1 MIKKTADVWLW
12 QKLSHVLNRLFCS
25 SGKFYTT
32 QKNCHRLIQGLKAFY
47 EAFLIHRRYNFYLR
61 VETGRMLLKNR
72 HLLIS
77 GFYMFLKLQITLH
90 LNKQRSGINCILK
103 QCLKVTCA
111 RKSLSPLIKH
121 PLRAFAVVHWD
132 DKAHSSTSVPLDLPL
147 NDITRFWFLVRLSK
161 LYLDFSLAEI
171 KMSNHQIQIQKTSVK
186 I

>member
-1 MIKKTADVWLW
+1 MTMTKA
-12 QKLSHVLNRLFCS
+12 SHVLNHRLFCS

-61 VETGRMLLKNR
+61 VETGRTLLKNR

-77 GFYMFLKLQITLH
+77 GFCMFLKLQITLH

-121 PLRAFAVVHWD
+121 PLRAFAVVH
-132 DKAHSSTSVPLDLPL
+132 
-147 NDITRFWFLVRLSK
+147 
-161 LYLDFSLAEI
+161 
-171 KMSNHQIQIQKTSVK
+171 
-186 I
+186 

>member
-1 MIKKTADVWLW
+1 MTMTEA
-12 QKLSHVLNRLFCS
+12 SHVLNHRLLCS

-77 GFYMFLKLQITLH
+77 GFCMFLKLQITLH

-103 QCLKVTCA
+103 QCLKMTCA

-121 PLRAFAVVHWD
+121 PLRAFAIVD
-132 DKAHSSTSVPLDLPL
+132 
-147 NDITRFWFLVRLSK
+147 
-161 LYLDFSLAEI
+161 
-171 KMSNHQIQIQKTSVK
+171 
-186 I
+186 

>member
-12 QKLSHVLNRLFCS
+12 QKLSHVLNHRLFCS

-111 RKSLSPLIKH
+111 RKSLSP
-121 PLRAFAVVHWD
+121 
-132 DKAHSSTSVPLDLPL
+132 
-147 NDITRFWFLVRLSK
+147 N
-161 LYLDFSLAEI
+161 
-171 KMSNHQIQIQKTSVK
+171 KTSIK
-186 I
+186 SICGRTLRR

>member
-1 MIKKTADVWLW
+1 MTMTEA
-12 QKLSHVLNRLFCS
+12 SHVLNHRLFCS

-32 QKNCHRLIQGLKAFY
+32 PKNCHRLIQGLKAFY
-47 EAFLIHRRYNFYLR
+47 EAFLIHKRYNFYLR

-77 GFYMFLKLQITLH
+77 GFCMFLKLQITLH

-111 RKSLSPLIKH
+111 WKSLSPLIKH
-121 PLRAFAVVHWD
+121 PLRAFAIVDWD

-171 KMSNHQIQIQKTSVK
+171 KMSNHQVQIQKTSVK